1 MADPF
6 DLLVQQQLQNR
17 QPQNM
22 TSMPQFGQPV
32 QLSQDGQDTNYV
44 TQLQNSDQY
53 AQPSASSSVMR
64 MAAASPSYKPTSG
77 SQMEADSRSSIDD
90 LMGKL
95 AAQRDAY
102 RQQDKNQQWMSFF
115 SKLASSKSNTLL
127 GGVGEGAQ
135 ALSDVTAKQSA
146 NNQLLD
152 QAELQDRVKY
162 QEWKQDQHRQQQLA
176 DQTGT
181 YQQGELGLKRKE
193 LEQNAANQLAERQ
206 KPIPDGYGG
215 FIVPNPKDPT
225 NPLRI
230 SGPLDSSGG
239 SSLMNA
245 YNKAPIDASGNTVTG
260 DAFLSTLPPTVA
272 DLTKRI
278 GDSKMQVTP
287 YMMGMKADPLT
298 KAAIAAVTKYN
309 PDWDQS
315 TYANVNK
322 FNFDP
327 NGGVKAKSLDTVVPH
342 LQMLSDLTDSMKT
355 GDVTT
360 INAIKNKL
368 ATDFGVTFDNGLSD
382 AANLKAAQQ
391 LVGNEII
398 NSTIAQGKAS
408 GALGDREEIAK
419 NLNNASNPE
428 ILKSNIEK
436 VYKPAMRA
444 QANSLEQ
451 YYKASTKQ
459 NNFKDRYLLPET
471 RQAIWGDVTPRQPS
485 AASMPTQKTIHF
497 NDLPE

>member
-1 MADPF
+1 
-6 DLLVQQQLQNR
+6 
-17 QPQNM
+17 
-22 TSMPQFGQPV
+22 
-32 QLSQDGQDTNYV
+32 
-44 TQLQNSDQY
+44 
-53 AQPSASSSVMR
+53 
-64 MAAASPSYKPTSG
+64 
-77 SQMEADSRSSIDD
+77 
-90 LMGKL
+90 
-95 AAQRDAY
+95 
-102 RQQDKNQQWMSFF
+102 
-115 SKLASSKSNTLL
+115 
-127 GGVGEGAQ
+127 
-135 ALSDVTAKQSA
+135 
-146 NNQLLD
+146 
-152 QAELQDRVKY
+152 
-162 QEWKQDQHRQQQLA
+162 
-176 DQTGT
+176 
-181 YQQGELGLKRKE
+181 
-193 LEQNAANQLAERQ
+193 
-206 KPIPDGYGG
+206 
-215 FIVPNPKDPT
+215 
-225 NPLRI
+225 
-230 SGPLDSSGG
+230 
-239 SSLMNA
+239 MNA